1 MIPHIESQ
9 SFHFLIYLCLIEN
22 RSPFCGIA
30 GNTTR
35 SNSILR
41 RTTIHS
47 ATLLKGHRFVRSSFS
62 NWTLWTQGPPR
73 ICSEAVSNGRGHKL
87 VCSVHEGPQHLLW
100 KRRNCASISSQW
112 NLCYH
117 KSWFTGLGYRSA
129 TSPSSLAHT
138 RAIESTTTT
147 TTTVFLPTFCR
158 GCGFQ
163 WRTMSPSWPFHFL
176 GRPPCNLFFT
186 SLGWFLPFFAEFV
199 VYLPGVEFLFKLV
212 KRISSLF

>member
-9 SFHFLIYLCLIEN
+9 SFYFLIYLCLIEN
-22 RSPFCGIA
+22 RSPFCEIA

-138 RAIESTTTT
+138 CHWIHHHHRHRLPPNVLSRLRISMENYVT
-147 TTTVFLPTFCR
+147 FLAFPF
-158 GCGFQ
+158 
-163 WRTMSPSWPFHFL
+163 SWP
-176 GRPPCNLFFT
+176 
-186 SLGWFLPFFAEFV
+186 
-199 VYLPGVEFLFKLV
+199 
-212 KRISSLF
+212 SSL